1 MGSLSHSLP
10 LYRHAE
16 ESSGFD
22 RDSLVVTT
30 EFIKYLFLALD
41 PTDIMPGRTAAKKRT
56 AQRDWMIEQ
65 KTKAS
70 KQQAEEE
77 EDNDS
82 GVEDKEVEEV
92 EEPIAEVVPEEKPAE
107 DDGPVEDWTK
117 KELMDECNSLE
128 ISNKGN
134 KNALIERIK
143 EAWENKKLAIIE
155 EVAVEKVDETE
166 EAVEESL
173 PAEPAAEEITE
184 ETLPE
189 TDIVQKSEVEK
200 MGEDADTDKSELP
213 EEEDGPLED
222 WTKKEMGE
230 ECKTLGLSD
239 KGNKAS
245 LIERIEE
252 ARAKAK
258 TESVVEPETIE
269 DKPVEDDNTEE
280 TEEVVSTENEIEAE
294 QTSVETEVE
303 AEEAVVSEPVIEEST
318 PIEAEAT
325 ETKAA
330 KPEEEEEDAPI
341 EEWTKKELVEE
352 CKNLGISDKGNKATL
367 VDIIKE
373 TWANKKEIAE
383 SAAPL
388 EAEEAPVIEAE
399 DVPVAETEPENPSE
413 TATEPEAS
421 EPMEVEEAET
431 TPSAEEDPAE
441 EENNVEPIVKK
452 DNAVE
457 PVVEEEDGPI

>member
-222 WTKKEMGE
+222 WTKKELAE

-269 DKPVEDDNTEE
+269 DKPVEDDTTEE
-280 TEEVVSTENEIEAE
+280 TEEVVSTKNEIEAE

-303 AEEAVVSEPVIEEST
+303 AEEAVVSEPVIEECTPVEAEDSEAVISEPEIEESA

-325 ETKAA
+325 ETEAA

-388 EAEEAPVIEAE
+388 EAEEAPVIE
-399 DVPVAETEPENPSE
+399 TEPEKPSE

-421 EPMEVEEAET
+421 EPMEVEEATET
-431 TPSAEEDPAE
+431 ASTEEVD
-441 EENNVEPIVKK
+441 
-452 DNAVE
+452 
-457 PVVEEEDGPI
+457 